1 MSIIYLSTRSKKTR
15 KQKQKQK
22 DAWDLYKEK
31 YGLSD
36 NKGRTQQI
44 VKAWAEPKLMS
55 IRPGALDHQQHK
67 SLNSGAAVATKT
79 ARPIY
84 TGDQMIGIAAMHKS
98 NLVPIF
104 SSESAHDV
112 AKMRRG

>member
-22 DAWDLYKEK
+22 DAWELYKEK
-31 YGLSD
+31 YGL
-36 NKGRTQQI
+36 NENRGRTQQI
-44 VKAWAEPKLMS
+44 VKPWSEPKLMS
-55 IRPGALDHQQHK
+55 LRAGALDHKQHK

-79 ARPIY
+79 ARPVY
-84 TGDQMIGIAAMHKS
+84 TGDQMIGIATMHKS

-104 SSESAHDV
+104 NSEAAKDV
-112 AKMRRG
+112 SKMRRG

>member
-22 DAWDLYKEK
+22 DAWELYKEK
-31 YGLSD
+31 YGLSE
-36 NKGRTQQI
+36 NKGRTQQV
-44 VKAWAEPKLMS
+44 VKTWAEPKLMS
-55 IRPGALDHQQHK
+55 IRPGALDHKQHK

-79 ARPIY
+79 ARPVY

-112 AKMRRG
+112 SKMRRG